1 MRRRLGRAIV
11 SVSAAPV
18 AGMRMEYGME
28 QDLGTDYDE
37 GLEST
42 DPADTDADLGDAIS
56 DGTSNTVTGKG
67 GGTT

>member
-11 SVSAAPV
+11 SVSAAP
-18 AGMRMEYGME
+18 AASMRMEYGME

-42 DPADTDADLGDAIS
+42 DPADTDADLGDATS
-56 DGTSNTVTGKG
+56 STVTSGTSSG
-67 GGTT
+67 GG